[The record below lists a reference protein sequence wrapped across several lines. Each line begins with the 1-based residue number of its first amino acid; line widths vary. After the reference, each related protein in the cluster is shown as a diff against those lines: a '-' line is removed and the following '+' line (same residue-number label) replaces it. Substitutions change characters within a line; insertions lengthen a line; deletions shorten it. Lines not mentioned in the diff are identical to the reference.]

1 MIFINPGTVR
11 LQNRIDILFPWIDMG
26 YGPGLRVRIAEKEE
40 EQNSNPITGPMIMN
54 KKTMKQLYLVL
65 LLSLFCPSLLQAEG
79 RMIERVYIHTDKD
92 CYVAGEDI
100 WVKLYVVDS
109 RFQPSLFSKTGYVE
123 ICDAQRPQMQLKL
136 ALEDG
141 SGSGKMEIPSH
152 LPSGIYELSAYTRY
166 MRNEGEGVFFKRQ
179 IAIINAGQQSPSD
192 RMMLI
197 DPEEKQWEAKPE
209 ETNVQIKT
217 DADEYFG
224 RSLVLLSIDDL
235 PENTMDL
242 VVSVS
247 REDSLAFLPET
258 DKRGWIRQMTTKPE
272 AIHSSQW
279 IPELEGHIITAR
291 LTPMPREDLFMPN
304 IAFVGKDIR
313 YINGQVNREDGAT
326 SFYTTDVYGP
336 QEVVVSVAPIEGRE
350 SVPYQ
355 MTILSPFSESLPD
368 SLPALQV
375 RLKNKSLEERYI
387 GTQLKEVF
395 EADTFPDPNFQKNY
409 YHLGTPISYDLDN
422 YNRFNT
428 LGETIFEFVDRLR
441 VHSIDGKRRIRVF
454 LDETES
460 FNINNALVLLDG
472 VPVYEHEDLLKYN
485 PRHLKTINLY
495 SNSRYVFGGDVFDGI
510 ISFITYTGNLPIF
523 QLREESRLF
532 VYDCPLLPSALMTPD
547 YSDDKVKNSRKPD
560 FRHTLYWNPFIK
572 PLQERSTQLSFY
584 TSDLTGVFKVTVEGL
599 TKEGKMVYGT
609 YHFSVRE
616 Q

>member
-1 MIFINPGTVR
+1 
-11 LQNRIDILFPWIDMG
+11 
-26 YGPGLRVRIAEKEE
+26 
-40 EQNSNPITGPMIMN
+40 
-54 KKTMKQLYLVL
+54 MKHLYLAL

-166 MRNEGEGVFFKRQ
+166 MRNEGESVFFKRQ

-209 ETNVQIKT
+209 ETNIQVKT
-217 DADEYFG
+217 DADAYFG
-224 RSLVLLSIDDL
+224 RSLVRLSIDDL

-247 REDSLAFLPET
+247 REDSLVFLPET

-350 SVPYQ
+350 SAPYQ

-395 EADTFPDPNFQKNY
+395 EADTFPDPDFQKNY
-409 YHLGTPISYDLDN
+409 YYLGTPISYDLDN

-441 VHSIDGKRRIRVF
+441 VHSIDGKKRIRVF